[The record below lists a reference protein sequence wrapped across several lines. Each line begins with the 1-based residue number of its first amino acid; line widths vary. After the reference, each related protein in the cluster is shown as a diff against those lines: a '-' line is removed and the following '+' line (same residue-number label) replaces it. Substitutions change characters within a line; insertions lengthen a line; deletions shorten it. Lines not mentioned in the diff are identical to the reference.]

1 MRKALQGAAARRF
14 FAAHAQSCLGSGLAH
29 VALPLLAFDKT
40 GSPWAVTA
48 VLVPDLL
55 PAIVLGP
62 LLGTVVDRVGWRTC
76 AVASDLLRALA
87 FGVIALWGSMP
98 AIVAAAALAGT
109 GTALF
114 APAAL
119 TGLGLLAPGENRPAA
134 LGLFG
139 ALDDIGLTAGPA
151 LAALLLAGLPAAA
164 LLGANAVSFAVSAVL
179 IAGIREPSEAA
190 DVAGVPRSSIWTDV
204 RRGMRELSGRPDVRL
219 LLMSSCAAVL
229 CAGVT
234 NVGEVVLARH
244 VLGLGGSGLAL
255 LVASAGLGTVLGS
268 LAARSALAWQWRRAY
283 ITGLTCMAAD
293 LILSAIAPSLWL
305 LLPIFAIGGFGN
317 GFALVHDRLL
327 LGEAVPDALHGRVFA
342 LQKGLTSL
350 AFAGSFAGASA
361 LIAGVGVQH
370 TFLLAGAGMLAVV
383 AFAAPRLRA
392 VWPSPAGGTAAA
404 PSASL

>member
-1 MRKALQGAAARRF
+1 MRKAIEGGAARRF

-62 LLGTVVDRVGWRTC
+62 LLGAVVDRVGWRTC
-76 AVASDLLRALA
+76 AVLADLLRAVA
-87 FGVIALWGSMP
+87 FGVIAVWGSLP
-98 AIVAAAALAGT
+98 ALIAAAALAGT

-114 APAAL
+114 SPAAL
-119 TGLGLLAPGENRPAA
+119 TGLGRLAPGERRPAA

-164 LLGANAVSFAVSAVL
+164 LLGANGVSFAISALL
-179 IAGIREPSEAA
+179 IAGIREP
-190 DVAGVPRSSIWTDV
+190 GVVGGVEGARQSSIWTDV
-204 RRGMRELSGRPDVRL
+204 RRGMQDLSGRPEVRL
-219 LLMSSCAAVL
+219 LLLSSTAAVL

-234 NVGEVVLARH
+234 NVGEVVLARE

-268 LAARSALAWQWRRAY
+268 LAARGGFAWHWRRAY

-293 LILSAIAPSLWL
+293 LVLSALAPGLWL

-317 GFALVHDRLL
+317 GYALVHDRLL
-327 LGEAVPDALHGRVFA
+327 LGEAVPVALHGRVFA

-350 AFAGSFAGASA
+350 AFAASFAGASA
-361 LIAGVGVQH
+361 LIAFVGVQH

-383 AFAAPRLRA
+383 LVAAPRLRA
-392 VWPSPAGGTAAA
+392 AWPAPAGGTATA
-404 PSASL
+404 PTAS

>member
-1 MRKALQGAAARRF
+1 MRKTLQSGAARRF

-62 LLGTVVDRVGWRTC
+62 LLGAVVDRVGWRTC
-76 AVASDLLRALA
+76 AVAADLLRALA
-87 FGVIALWGSMP
+87 FGVIAVWSSMP
-98 AIVAAAALAGT
+98 ALIVGAALAGT

-114 APAAL
+114 SPAAL
-119 TGLGLLAPGENRPAA
+119 TGLSRLAPGDKRPAA

-151 LAALLLAGLPAAA
+151 LAALLLAGLPASA

-179 IAGIREPSEAA
+179 IAGIRAQGIG
-190 DVAGVPRSSIWTDV
+190 GVFDEDERPKSIWTDV

-219 LLMSSCAAVL
+219 LLMSSTAAVL

-234 NVGEVVLARH
+234 NVGEVVLARE

-268 LAARSALAWQWRRAY
+268 LAARSQFSWQWRRAY
-283 ITGLTCMAAD
+283 IIGLTCMAAD
-293 LILSAIAPSLWL
+293 LILSALAPGLWL

-317 GFALVHDRLL
+317 GYALVHDRLL

-342 LQKGLTSL
+342 LQKGLTSF
-350 AFAGSFAGASA
+350 AFAGSFAAASA

-383 AFAAPRLRA
+383 LVAAPRLRVA
-392 VWPSPAGGTAAA
+392 WPAPAGGTATA
-404 PSASL
+404 PSPS

>member
-1 MRKALQGAAARRF
+1 MRKAMRGAAARRF

-29 VALPLLAFDKT
+29 VALPLLAYDKT

-76 AVASDLLRALA
+76 AIAADLLRALA
-87 FGVIALWGSMP
+87 FGVIAVWASVP
-98 AIVAAAALAGT
+98 ALIAAAALAGT

-119 TGLGLLAPGENRPAA
+119 TGLGRLAPGDRRPAA

-151 LAALLLAGLPAAA
+151 LAALLLAGLPASA
-164 LLGANAVSFAVSAVL
+164 LLGANGVSFAVSALL
-179 IAGIREPSEAA
+179 IAGIREPRAA
-190 DVAGVPRSSIWTDV
+190 GEENGERPSSIWTDV
-204 RRGMRELSGRPDVRL
+204 RRGMRDLSGRPDVRL
-219 LLMSSCAAVL
+219 LLLSSTAAVL

-234 NVGEVVLARH
+234 NVGEVVLARE
-244 VLGLGGSGLAL
+244 VLHLGGSGLAL
-255 LVASAGLGTVLGS
+255 LVAAAGLGTVLGS
-268 LAARSALAWQWRRAY
+268 LAARSRLSWQWRRAY

-293 LILSAIAPSLWL
+293 LILSALAPALWL

-327 LGEAVPDALHGRVFA
+327 LGAAVPTALHGRVFA

-350 AFAGSFAGASA
+350 AFAASFAGASA
-361 LIAGVGVQH
+361 LIAVVGVQH
-370 TFLLAGAGMLAVV
+370 TFLLAGAGMLGVV
-383 AFAAPRLRA
+383 LVAAPRLRA
-392 VWPSPAGGTAAA
+392 AWPVPAGGAATA
-404 PSASL
+404 PSAS